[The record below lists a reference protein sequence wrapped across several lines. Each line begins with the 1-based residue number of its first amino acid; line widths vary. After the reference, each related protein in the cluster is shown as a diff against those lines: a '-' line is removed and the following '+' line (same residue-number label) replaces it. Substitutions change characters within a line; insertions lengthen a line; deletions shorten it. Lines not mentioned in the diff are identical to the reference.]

1 MKPGPFE
8 YHAPETVDEAVQM
21 MGALDNV
28 KALAGGQSLVPMMAF
43 RYVMPDHIVDLNTVP
58 ALSNLSEE
66 GDVIRIGATVRQRD
80 VEFSDLIAR
89 RMPLFQAGLA
99 HVGHRQTRNRGTI
112 GGSLAHA
119 DPSAETPT
127 VLAAHDARLHVSGPR
142 GPRLVNMDEFN
153 LAFMTT
159 AVDLDELLVG
169 IEVDAWPEGHGYS
182 FQEFARRHGDF
193 AVVGVAC
200 LIALA
205 SDRTI
210 SRASIAVCGVG
221 IGPVRLHEAERELI
235 GGNGDGSAIA
245 RAAEISG
252 RIDAVDD
259 FHASAGYRRHLARV
273 LTARAL
279 EEAIQRAKSASEG
292 AAR

>member
-1 MKPGPFE
+1 MKCGPFE
-8 YHAPETVDEAVQM
+8 YHNPQTLGEAVQM

-43 RYVMPDHIVDLNTVP
+43 RYVMPDHIVDLNALP

-142 GPRLVNMDEFN
+142 GARVVEMRDFN
-153 LAFMTT
+153 LGFMTT

-169 IEVDAWPEGHGYS
+169 IEVDAWPEGHGFS

-200 LIALA
+200 LIAL
-205 SDRTI
+205 SGGVI

-221 IGPVRLHEAERELI
+221 IGPVRLHEAERELV
-235 GGNGDGSAIA
+235 GSKGDRSAIA

-252 RIDAVDD
+252 QIDAVDD
-259 FHASAGYRRHLARV
+259 YHASAGYRRHLARV
-273 LTARAL
+273 LSTRAL
-279 EEAIQRAKSASEG
+279 DEAVQRAKPASGG
-292 AAR
+292 ATR